1 MFHENLRLRHWH
13 FRQSRCGRRSANLWV
28 MNFGFMGL
36 PRGLEETREVARVG
50 DAAGFEWM
58 GVADSP
64 TVFQESFLHQLE
76 AVRATTEIKVGPMAT
91 HLVARHPVI
100 VGNLLAT
107 LNEFSEGR
115 AIGTVATGNSA
126 ARGLGMKPATVA
138 ELREGLAAIRSYW
151 KGDGGTFSS
160 RIYEDSEIPAT
171 GLERRA
177 CPLFVAA
184 DGPKATA
191 LAGEVGDGLLYGGT
205 LEPDVLGRRLEAGK
219 RSEDQSLW
227 IGPTVSLRESVEE
240 VQEELGAMIIAM
252 ANRAFRGDLDERNIP
267 EDVQADIRE
276 MWRRY
281 DYGFH
286 ADSSRPQ
293 NVEVVSERLSA
304 YLIEHFCVWGTEDR
318 WSERLR
324 SLEEAGWDGVMFI
337 LGQAEQVEVV
347 AEIGERLRRL
357 DLLTPRHSAGT
368 APQAAGGRRG

>member
-1 MFHENLRLRHWH
+1 
-13 FRQSRCGRRSANLWV
+13 
-28 MNFGFMGL
+28 MGL
-36 PRGLEETREVARVG
+36 PRGLDETREVARVG
-50 DAAGFEWM
+50 EAAGFEWM

-64 TVFQESFLHQLE
+64 TVYQDSFLHQLE
-76 AVRATTEIKVGPMAT
+76 AARATIEIKVGPMAT

-107 LNEFSEGR
+107 LNEFTDGR
-115 AIGTVATGNSA
+115 AIGTIATGNSA
-126 ARGLGMKPATVA
+126 ARGLGMKPATVE
-138 ELREGLAAIRSYW
+138 ELGQGIAAIRSYW
-151 KGDGGTFSS
+151 KGEGGPFSS
-160 RIYEDSEIPAT
+160 RIYSGSEIPVS
-171 GLERRA
+171 GLERPA

-205 LEPDVLGRRLEAGK
+205 LEQDVLRRRVEAGRRRDEQ
-219 RSEDQSLW
+219 RVW
-227 IGPTVSLRESVEE
+227 IGPSVSLRESVEE

-293 NVEVVSERLSA
+293 NLEIVSERLSA
-304 YLIEHFCVWGTEDR
+304 YLIEHFCIWGTEERWRDR
-318 WSERLR
+318 
-324 SLEEAGWDGVMFI
+324 LEWLEGEGCDGVMFI

-347 AEIGERLRRL
+347 REIGERLRGL
-357 DLLTPRHSAGT
+357 GKLTPRQTAG
-368 APQAAGGRRG
+368 ASS